1 MFPLSQPKGVTSSVK
16 SFLKILYTLLIVGTA
31 VSLFSIPVSAAVT
44 PIASYAQAG
53 YTGSET
59 DVFAPEPEDGIR
71 RLDMTAPWDF
81 LGDAMHVKRHI
92 RNGSCTAYA
101 ILDTDECDGVTTF
114 TLEMADDLSDYRVL
128 CFGIGFTTKFAS
140 PSPIGVELELTDSD
154 GNCAVSQTELQ
165 IPEGEFDQQSIWW
178 NLLCFDISGFEG
190 RGDTEQLTITLT
202 YDPSAPPNVLR
213 LTNPYVQTEN
223 TDGFAF
229 VDRYLTNSLTGE
241 AGTFAIRSGAARPD
255 DRGQLELN
263 GSFVLAE
270 QPLLGSQ
277 AFLEIG
283 LSRIQS
289 GSLTVGIEYENED
302 LYVTKINLAA
312 GAGTDSGSYAVP
324 VDMADRLKS
333 FTLTFDS
340 IVCDVYFKLDSIRLH
355 SENYLEVEGN
365 PDLGRV
371 TSLKRTGTS
380 VVFSGE
386 MKRDA
391 VKKYG
396 DAALHFY
403 AIPGWTSNDLSTA
416 VEIGQAKLSTRFDY
430 TADLSA
436 YPYLADTYRF
446 FAALVTDTDGL
457 LPLSAPVYPH
467 ASDLPEQLVSNMG
480 LYDAAEVGVFES
492 NVSHVIVEVPL
503 DRLLTGPQA
512 QDADT
517 SAVLSYTVYRSER
530 AEDGGNVFGT
540 RLEQVPMSL
549 TFLRELDSEINF
561 YISAGLEVYLRL
573 TSESM
578 IPGLTY
584 EEPGAQAYAVS
595 PRTPEARTCY
605 TAAIRYLCRRYDG
618 ISGLILGDAV
628 NLGQLTGGG
637 ADDRNAAVYAHELAE
652 LCRIA
657 YHTAASEIEDI
668 LIVLPFRAVPDAS
681 EDTGGFRSIDPK
693 TLTVLMSSCLEGM
706 GTVPWAMMYCT
717 DSLTE
722 ILGVEFLSGDALSAE
737 AKFSDTP
744 GAARRI
750 DQLTDELA
758 VDGCAAVMYY
768 YEPSYETTL
777 LGFRNTPELDSY
789 SEYLAEMLAK
799 LCGSTR
805 ARAVFLSLER
815 LNSHLDHEFYSYLKH
830 AESSPET
837 VSGRRSVA
845 DFAALPISAAADQLA
860 RTVSQTAVWDF
871 TNSFHPLGWIAGGGV
886 SSCLTVYSDLFSEP
900 DAERYARV
908 LRSAVSSEEN
918 SDIFAQTGMAAGI
931 SLRNLSRTVDLSEV
945 DYLEF
950 TFAMNHP
957 GFVMGDGHESGK
969 VVFLI
974 GSDDRRAEFKVSE
987 AVPEQV
993 LTYVCDLTKYEHR
1006 DQVDFMGIMV
1016 YADHDV
1022 YLDLSS
1028 VRAYSNTLT
1037 PAELADVFAASP
1049 AADEV
1054 PVNYEMIVVV
1064 SVIVFL
1070 FSVSAAV
1077 LLIRHDVEERREQR
1091 ERQRQLAEKRS
1102 HYQRIRR

>member
-1 MFPLSQPKGVTSSVK
+1 VTASLK
-16 SFLKILYTLLIVGTA
+16 SYLKILYTLLLTGII
-31 VSLFSIPVSAAVT
+31 VSLFSVPVSALAV

-59 DVFAPEPEDGIR
+59 DVFAPEPEADGIR

-92 RNGSCTAYA
+92 RNGNCTAYA
-101 ILDTDECDGVTTF
+101 ILDTDECDGATTF

-128 CFGIGFTTKFAS
+128 CFGIGFTTKFAA
-140 PSPIGVELELTDSD
+140 PSPICVELELTDFE
-154 GNCAVSQTELQ
+154 GNRAVSQTNLQ
-165 IPEGEFDQQSIWW
+165 MPDGDFDQQSIWW

-190 RGDTEQLTITLT
+190 RGDTAQLTVTLT
-202 YDPSAPPNVLR
+202 YDSSAPPNVLR
-213 LTNPYVQTEN
+213 LTNPYVKTES

-241 AGTFAIRSGAARPD
+241 TGTFAMRSGAARPD

-283 LSRIQS
+283 LSRIRS
-289 GSLTVGIEYENED
+289 GSLTVGIEYENGD
-302 LYVTKINLAA
+302 QYVTKINLAA
-312 GAGTDSGSYAVP
+312 GAGADSGSFAVP

-340 IVCDVYFKLDSIRLH
+340 IVCDVYFKIESIRLH
-355 SENYLEVEGN
+355 YEDYLELEGN

-391 VKKYG
+391 VKEYG
-396 DAALHFY
+396 DSSLHFY
-403 AIPGWTSNDLSTA
+403 AIPGWTGNDLSTA

-480 LYDAAEVGVFES
+480 LYNAAEVGVFES

-503 DRLLTGPQA
+503 DRLLTDPQA
-512 QDADT
+512 QDTDA

-530 AEDGGNVFGT
+530 TENGGNVFGT
-540 RLEQVPMSL
+540 RLEQSPMNL

-573 TSESM
+573 TADSM

-595 PRTPEARTCY
+595 PKTPEARSCY

-657 YHTAASEIEDI
+657 YNTAVSEIEDI
-668 LIVLPFRAVPDAS
+668 LIVLPFRSVPDAS
-681 EDTGGFRSIDPK
+681 EDTGGFRSIDPR

-737 AKFSDTP
+737 AKFSDMP
-744 GAARRI
+744 SAARRI

-758 VDGCAAVMYY
+758 IDGCAAVMYY

-777 LGFRNTPELDSY
+777 LGFRNTPELGSY

-815 LNSHLDHEFYSYLKH
+815 LNSHLEHEFFSYLKH
-830 AESSPET
+830 TESIPET
-837 VSGRRSVA
+837 GSGAASVRRSVV
-845 DFAALPISAAADQLA
+845 DFAALPISAAADELA
-860 RTVSQTAVWDF
+860 HTVSQTAVWDF

-908 LRSAVSSEEN
+908 LRSAVSAEEN
-918 SDIFAQTGMAAGI
+918 SEVFAQTGMAAGI

-957 GFVMGDGHESGK
+957 GFIMGDGHESGT
-969 VVFLI
+969 VVFLV

-1037 PAELADVFAASP
+1037 PAELADIFAASP
-1049 AADEV
+1049 AADKV
-1054 PVNYEMIVVV
+1054 PVDYEMIVVV
-1064 SVIVFL
+1064 SVIVFI